1 MQVLSYAVMSD
12 TYDFT
17 SKSDSRSAASK
28 ETLAAEIETEEREA
42 SVLERLRE
50 QLSKKIERARILVE
64 VPERPG
70 VAVEVSPNITQHQMR
85 VWRKNAGEGTKPG
98 FDPTK
103 FACYVIGHTT
113 TGIYIDNQEV
123 FAEAGHN
130 LTFASP
136 EIMEMTGTTRPI
148 PDCIQAFFGLDPHVE
163 AAALAI
169 MEAAGYGDD
178 VETVDPTTE
187 SSTN

>member
-1 MQVLSYAVMSD
+1 MSD
-12 TYDFT
+12 TYDFSTTSELNTET
-17 SKSDSRSAASK
+17 SKGASGGK
-28 ETLAAEIETEEREA
+28 AKKDETEV
-42 SVLERLRE
+42 SVLDRLRE
-50 QLSKKIERARILVE
+50 QLAKKVERPRILIE

-70 VAVEVSPNITQHQMR
+70 LAIEVSPNITQHQMR
-85 VWRKNAGEGTKPG
+85 AWRKNAGEGTKPG

-113 TGIYIDNQEV
+113 TGIYMGTEEV
-123 FAEAGHN
+123 LAEAGHS
-130 LTFASP
+130 LSFASQD
-136 EIMEMTGTTRPI
+136 ILDMTGTTRPI

-163 AAALAI
+163 AAALTI

-187 SSTN
+187 S